1 MNRNIHTRKIHKL
14 TPENLL
20 ATDDFLAVE
29 EPLEIKIVYGPKE
42 NRISKT
48 ISITMRTPGEDRE
61 LALGFLFTEG
71 IINQPADILATES
84 TIPSFLNQNTIEIQ
98 LSDDANPDI
107 HRLDR
112 HFYTTSSC
120 GVCGKSSIDAL
131 KTIRMPKLKADFP
144 VFDRNVILSLPS
156 LLTQLQSVF
165 EKTGGIHA
173 SAIFDQ
179 SGKPLLLKEDVGRHN
194 ALDKIAGAALQQGLL
209 PLSEQ
214 ILLVSGR
221 ASFELVQK
229 AAMIGVPLMAAVGAP
244 SSLAAELAEEAGI
257 TLVGFLNGKRLN
269 IYTHPGRIL

>member
-173 SAIFDQ
+173 SAIFDK
-179 SGKPLLLKEDVGRHN
+179 SGKLLLLKEDVGRHN

-257 TLVGFLNGKRLN
+257 TLVGFLNGKRFN

>member
-71 IINQPADILATES
+71 IINKAAHILDTES

-120 GVCGKSSIDAL
+120 GVCGKTSIDAL

>member
-71 IINQPADILATES
+71 IINKAAHILDTES

-120 GVCGKSSIDAL
+120 GVCGKTSIDAL
-131 KTIRMPKLKADFP
+131 KTIRMPELKADFP
-144 VFDRNVILSLPS
+144 VIDRNVILSLPS

-173 SAIFDQ
+173 SAIFDK
-179 SGKPLLLKEDVGRHN
+179 SGKLLLLKEDVGRHN

>member
-173 SAIFDQ
+173 SAIFDK
-179 SGKPLLLKEDVGRHN
+179 SGKLLLLKEDVGRHN

-221 ASFELVQK
+221 ARFELVQK

-257 TLVGFLNGKRLN
+257 TLVGFLNGKRFN

>member
-14 TPENLL
+14 TSENLL

-71 IINQPADILATES
+71 IINKAAHILDTES

-120 GVCGKSSIDAL
+120 GVCGKTSIDAL
-131 KTIRMPKLKADFP
+131 KTIRMPELKADFP
-144 VFDRNVILSLPS
+144 VIDRNVILSLPS

>member
-71 IINQPADILATES
+71 IINKAAHILDTES

-131 KTIRMPKLKADFP
+131 KTIRMPNLKADFP

>member
-20 ATDDFLAVE
+20 VTDDFLAVE

-71 IINQPADILATES
+71 IINKAADLLATES

-107 HRLDR
+107 NRLDR

-131 KTIRMPKLKADFP
+131 KTIRMPELKADFP
-144 VFDRNVILSLPS
+144 VFDRNVILGLPS

-179 SGKPLLLKEDVGRHN
+179 SGKLLLLKEDVGRHN

-209 PLSEQ
+209 PLSDQ

-257 TLVGFLNGKRLN
+257 TLVGFLNGKRFN

>member
-120 GVCGKSSIDAL
+120 GVCGKTSIDAL
-131 KTIRMPKLKADFP
+131 KTIRMPELKADFP
-144 VFDRNVILSLPS
+144 VIDRNVILSLPS

>member
-20 ATDDFLAVE
+20 AKDDFLAVE

-71 IINQPADILATES
+71 IINKATDILATES

-131 KTIRMPKLKADFP
+131 KTIRMPNLKADFP

-179 SGKPLLLKEDVGRHN
+179 SGKMLLLKEDVGRHN

-209 PLSEQ
+209 PLSDQ

-257 TLVGFLNGKRLN
+257 TLVGFLNGKRFN

>member
-1 MNRNIHTRKIHKL
+1 
-14 TPENLL
+14 
-20 ATDDFLAVE
+20 
-29 EPLEIKIVYGPKE
+29 
-42 NRISKT
+42 
-48 ISITMRTPGEDRE
+48 MRTPGEDRE

-173 SAIFDQ
+173 SAIFDK
-179 SGKPLLLKEDVGRHN
+179 SGKLLLLKEDVGRHN

-257 TLVGFLNGKRLN
+257 TLVGFLNGKRFN

>member
-71 IINQPADILATES
+71 IINKAAHILDTES

-120 GVCGKSSIDAL
+120 GVCGKTSIDAL
-131 KTIRMPKLKADFP
+131 KTIRMPELKADFP
-144 VFDRNVILSLPS
+144 VIDRNVILSLPS

-257 TLVGFLNGKRLN
+257 TLVGFLNGKRFN

>member
-71 IINQPADILATES
+71 IINKAADILATES

-107 HRLDR
+107 NRLDR

-144 VFDRNVILSLPS
+144 VFDRNVVLGLPS

-179 SGKPLLLKEDVGRHN
+179 SGKLLLLKEDVGRHN

-209 PLSEQ
+209 PLSDQ

-257 TLVGFLNGKRLN
+257 TLVGFLNGKRFN

>member
-179 SGKPLLLKEDVGRHN
+179 SGKLLLLKEDVGRHN

-257 TLVGFLNGKRLN
+257 TLVGFLNGKRFN
-269 IYTHPGRIL
+269 IYMHPGRIL

>member
-71 IINQPADILATES
+71 IINKAAHILDTES

-131 KTIRMPKLKADFP
+131 KTIRMPELKADFP
-144 VFDRNVILSLPS
+144 VIDRNVILSLPS

>member
-131 KTIRMPKLKADFP
+131 KTIRMPELKADFP
-144 VFDRNVILSLPS
+144 VIDRNVILSLPS

>member
-71 IINQPADILATES
+71 IINKAADILATES

-107 HRLDR
+107 NRLDR

-144 VFDRNVILSLPS
+144 VFDRNVVLGLPS

-173 SAIFDQ
+173 SAIFDK
-179 SGKPLLLKEDVGRHN
+179 SGKLLLLKEDVGRHN

-209 PLSEQ
+209 PLSDQ

-257 TLVGFLNGKRLN
+257 TLVGFLNGKRFN

>member
-71 IINQPADILATES
+71 IINKAAHILDTES

-120 GVCGKSSIDAL
+120 GVCGKTSIDAL
-131 KTIRMPKLKADFP
+131 KTIRMPELKADFP
-144 VFDRNVILSLPS
+144 VIDRNVILSLPS

>member
-48 ISITMRTPGEDRE
+48 ISITMRTPGEDCE

-71 IINQPADILATES
+71 IINKAAHILDTES

-173 SAIFDQ
+173 SAIFDK
-179 SGKPLLLKEDVGRHN
+179 SGKLLLLKEDVGRHN